1 MQIRVQKRWLIKMY
15 STEDFIMEP
24 EGLEMRLK
32 GVKALI
38 QVQKQ
43 IASPPNP
50 SNAPP
55 RLPFNPASTVYKLP
69 SRACC

>member
-1 MQIRVQKRWLIKMY
+1 MY

-43 IASPPNP
+43 IASPSKPQKWP
-50 SNAPP
+50 HLAPI
-55 RLPFNPASTVYKLP
+55 
-69 SRACC
+69 